1 MITLV
6 INGEPRQLESRMTV
20 AAYLRSLG
28 LDGRF
33 IAVARNGEVVERDQ
47 FDVVELGE
55 GDRVELVRPV
65 GGG

>member
-20 AAYLRSLG
+20 AACLRSLG